1 MRSLETKKDIRN
13 RIRKK
18 RLALAPEQR
27 EQYSRSITSQVIE
40 HPFFLNADEIY
51 CYVSC
56 ESEVSTFELLKKC
69 QSMGKKVA
77 VPKVIVDNFMKF
89 YYIDSLKSLT
99 PGAYG
104 ILEPEADPQR
114 EACKEHALVIL
125 PGVAFDRQ
133 GNRIGYGKG
142 FYDNYLSTHP
152 QYHRIGLAF
161 SAQCVDFI
169 PADCHDIRV
178 EAVIT
183 EKGNYITC

>member
-1 MRSLETKKDIRN
+1 
-13 RIRKK
+13 
-18 RLALAPEQR
+18 
-27 EQYSRSITSQVIE
+27 
-40 HPFFLNADEIY
+40 
-51 CYVSC
+51 
-56 ESEVSTFELLKKC
+56 
-69 QSMGKKVA
+69 MGKKVA

-104 ILEPEADPQR
+104 ILEPEAYPQR